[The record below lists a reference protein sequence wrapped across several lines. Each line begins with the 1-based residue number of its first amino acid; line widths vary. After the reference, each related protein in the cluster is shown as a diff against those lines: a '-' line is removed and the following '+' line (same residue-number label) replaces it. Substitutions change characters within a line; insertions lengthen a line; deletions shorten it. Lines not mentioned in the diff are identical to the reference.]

1 VLYSISSCS
10 SIGASAQGRI
20 AAGRSVHYP
29 AALPSD
35 LLASFCYVPLACCAD
50 VGGLL
55 FDKDA
60 VYIDIPDWKV
70 GLPLG
75 EALLVGRCNTG
86 ALLMESAGLLA

>member
-1 VLYSISSCS
+1 M
-10 SIGASAQGRI
+10 
-20 AAGRSVHYP
+20 
-29 AALPSD
+29 
-35 LLASFCYVPLACCAD
+35 PLACCAD